1 MSSIDKRIVQM
12 QFDNQGFERGVKTT
26 QKSLESLND
35 SLKMKNASSGLT
47 EALKGVNT
55 LTSSGLGALGMGVDA
70 VSSKFNALGIIAAT
84 ALMNITNRAIDAA
97 RNVTKSL
104 TVAPIMDGFSE
115 YETKMNA
122 IQTILTNTESKG
134 TTLDDVKKSLAEL
147 NEYAD
152 KTIYNFADMTKNI
165 GTFTAAGVDLDTSV
179 LAIKGIAN
187 LAAGSGSTAQQ
198 ASTAMYQLSQALAA
212 GKVGLQDW
220 NSVVNAG
227 MGGELFQNALKDTA
241 KSMGIVVD
249 KSKPFRE
256 TLKDGWLTTDV
267 LIKTLNK
274 FAEDESLVKAATE
287 VKTLTQLIDTM
298 KESVG
303 SGWATSWEY
312 IFGDKDQATKF
323 FTAVSDGFNKMIQP
337 STDARNS
344 MLKFW
349 NENGGREAVIK
360 GLSNVVES
368 FSKVMRG
375 LQMAWDMVI
384 PPLTRE
390 KLVEISKAFE
400 QLTEKFKI
408 TDQTAGKIGA
418 VFKGFLDTVMLVK
431 DGVVSL
437 VQGLFPLGDLF
448 DGVGSKMLNLASNT
462 GKFLSGLRESATKTK
477 FFEGISSY
485 VTQAS
490 TSIAGFIMSLSQ
502 NVSKMMGYLFK
513 LDFSSFFKAIA
524 AGFSGIADFLSPVLN
539 SIADVIGTI
548 NFDTLFGLIKA
559 GSAIEIVKSLKG
571 MFQEIEG
578 VGDSAKGI
586 INSIK
591 DTFKSIGDVGKSIS
605 ETLSTVRETL
615 EEYQK
620 NLQAGTLI
628 KIAGAI
634 AILAASLLLIASI
647 DPKAMA
653 VGLAG
658 MAGLFAELTAAFVV
672 IAKLGTGKGI
682 AAMMTVG
689 GTMRNIAIGIGIL
702 TAALIAI
709 SKLSPEELTTGILG
723 LTITM
728 GLLVASAKLLSKN
741 MKGMFSGSMGL
752 IVFGAAL
759 HVMASALEKL
769 GGIDTEV
776 MGAGL
781 GALGVLL
788 AELALFMIG
797 AKFGNLGITSAT
809 GILILSAAL
818 LVMAEAVD
826 KFGSMDPDQIIK
838 GLAGIAGILAE
849 IALFSAFG
857 GGGLNLIGLGIG
869 LGVISSAM
877 ITLAE
882 AINSFGTMKWE
893 QLAKG
898 LTAMAGGLVVFGV
911 ASMLLSGPQMI
922 LASVGIAAMSA
933 SMLLLSA
940 ALKSMGGMYWEEIG
954 KSLLVLAGS
963 LTILAVA
970 MYAMS
975 GCLLGAAAMV
985 VMAGALAILT
995 PQILM
1000 LSQLSLEGVGI
1011 ALLAL
1016 AGAFTV
1022 LGLAG
1027 LILTPV
1033 VPTLLGLA
1041 GAIALLGLGAVA
1053 CGAGLT
1059 MIGTGLAAIGVAV
1072 GGSGLLIIEFL
1083 KQAINLLP
1091 QLGVKLGEML
1101 VNMAVAIGNS
1111 ASAILAALEQIL
1123 MALLQAL
1130 QNVIP
1135 KIVEVAVDIVIA
1147 LAQGLAEGVPAVA
1160 TAALELVKGV
1170 LQGIAANIEDIV
1182 IAGMD
1187 CVIGFMDGIAA
1198 RIGDVIQ
1205 SGIELA
1211 LSFIE
1216 GVADGLENNKER
1228 MSEAVRRVIKALL
1241 TTGVEVIKGGVTGF
1255 LEGGKE
1261 LLTGL
1266 INGIKEKWP
1275 AIKTAVSQTIEKA
1288 KEGFANMGSKL
1299 LQAGRD
1305 LIQGFINGLAE
1316 KAGAV
1321 VAKATEIAGGAVN
1334 AVKNFLGINSP
1345 SRVFKEIG
1353 KFTAQGMAV
1362 GLDKYAYMAENSASN
1377 IAEGV
1382 LNNVKDPLSNVTKL
1396 LNGEIDANPKI
1407 TPVVD
1412 LTNVK
1417 NGARL
1422 LNGMIGDQD
1431 VRINARSG
1439 LLAGTVGE
1447 IQNRNDN
1454 SDVISAIKDLKD
1466 GLNNNGSSYTINGIT
1481 YDDGSNVVNAV
1492 ETLVRAARIERRI

>member
-35 SLKMKNASSGLT
+35 SLKMKNATDGLSS
-47 EALKGVNT
+47 VQ
-55 LTSSGLGALGMGVDA
+55 SGINKLASMGIGALGTGVDT
-70 VSSKFNALGIIAAT
+70 VSTKFNAMGIIAAT
-84 ALMNITNRAIDAA
+84 ALMNITNSAI
-97 RNVTKSL
+97 NTGKQITKSL
-104 TVAPIMDGFSE
+104 TIDPIMDGFSE

-134 TTLDDVKKSLAEL
+134 TTLDDVKNALAEL

-152 KTIYNFADMTKNI
+152 QTIYNFADMTKNI

-179 LAIKGIAN
+179 MSIKGIAN

-212 GKVGLQDW
+212 GKVSLQDW

-227 MGGELFQNALKDTA
+227 MGGELFQNALKKTA
-241 KSMGIVVD
+241 KEMGIYVS

-256 TLKDGWLTTDV
+256 TLKDDWLTTKV
-267 LIKTLNK
+267 LTKTLQK
-274 FAEDESLVKAATE
+274 FAEDESLIKAATE
-287 VKTLTQLIDTM
+287 VKTFTQLMDTM

-312 IFGDKDQATKF
+312 IIGDKDQATKF

-349 NENGGREAVIK
+349 NENGGRESVIK

-375 LQMAWDMVI
+375 LEMAWDMVI
-384 PPLTRE
+384 PPLTGE
-390 KLVEISKAFE
+390 KLVEISKKFE

-408 TDQTAGKIGA
+408 TDQVAGKIGA
-418 VFKGFLDTVMLVK
+418 VFKGLLDGIMLVK
-431 DGVVSL
+431 DGIVS
-437 VQGLFPLGDLF
+437 VFKGLPSVGDKIGGF
-448 DGVGSKMLNLASNT
+448 GSSLLDTASNF
-462 GKFLSGLRESATKTK
+462 GKFLSGLRESAAKINIFETITQSVSTACEYLGRFILNLKDNVSK
-477 FFEGISSY
+477 VLSYISELNFQPFFDAIGNGFKGVFNLLKPVFEGIGEVIGS
-485 VTQAS
+485 VNMDTFFNTLKGGLLVQVVGMIKGVFDELKGVGEEAS
-490 TSIAGFIMSLSQ
+490 GFI
-502 NVSKMMGYLFK
+502 
-513 LDFSSFFKAIA
+513 
-524 AGFSGIADFLSPVLN
+524 
-539 SIADVIGTI
+539 
-548 NFDTLFGLIKA
+548 
-559 GSAIEIVKSLKG
+559 
-571 MFQEIEG
+571 
-578 VGDSAKGI
+578 
-586 INSIK
+586 
-591 DTFKSIGDVGKSIS
+591 
-605 ETLSTVRETL
+605 ETLSGIGSGISEALDSVKETL
-615 EEYQK
+615 SAYQK
-620 NLQAGTLI
+620 DLNANTLI
-628 KIAGAI
+628 KISAAI
-634 AILAASLLLIASI
+634 AILAGSLLLISSI
-647 DPKAMA
+647 DPERLA
-653 VGLAG
+653 VGLG
-658 MAGLFAELTAAFVV
+658 GLSVV
-672 IAKLGTGKGI
+672 IAELVGSFLLMQKTDLLGVKGGKV
-682 AAMMTVG
+682 ATFFLSFSTSVL
-689 GTMRNIAIGIGIL
+689 IL
-702 TAALIAI
+702 ASAL
-709 SKLSPEELTTGILG
+709 KTLSSLNPDQLMTGILG
-723 LTITM
+723 LTVVM
-728 GLLVASAKLLSKN
+728 GLAIASAKLMSKN
-741 MKGMFSGSMGL
+741 TGKIISAATGL
-752 IVFGAAL
+752 VIFGAAL
-759 HVMASALEKL
+759 HVMASALEKM
-769 GGIDTEV
+769 GGIDPEV
-776 MGAGL
+776 LGSGL
-781 GALGVLL
+781 VAIGVLL
-788 AELALFMIG
+788 GELAVFMIG
-797 AKFGNLGITSAT
+797 AKFGSFGITAAV
-809 GILILSAAL
+809 GILILSNAL
-818 LVMAEAVD
+818 LVLKDAVD
-826 KFGSMDPDQIIK
+826 GFGKLNPDVIIH

-849 IALFSAFG
+849 IALFSVFS
-857 GGGLNLIGLGIG
+857 GGGLNLIGLGAGMLIISNAMEVFT
-869 LGVISSAM
+869 GVVQ
-877 ITLAE
+877 
-882 AINSFGTMKWE
+882 SFSKIKWE
-893 QLAKG
+893 TIGKG
-898 LTAMAGGLVVFGV
+898 LTSMAGGLAVFGV
-911 ASMLLSGPQMI
+911 ASLLLSGPKMI
-922 LASVGIAAMSA
+922 SVGVGIAAMSA
-933 SMLLLSA
+933 SIMLLSSV
-940 ALKSMGGMYWEEIG
+940 LKIFGTMPMDEVKLGIV
-954 KSLLVLAGS
+954 VLATS
-963 LTILAVA
+963 LSILALA
-970 MYAMS
+970 MYAMTGS
-975 GCLLGAAAMV
+975 LAGAAAMV

-995 PQILM
+995 PQLLL
-1000 LSQLSLEGVGI
+1000 LSQMSLEGVGI

-1041 GAIALLGLGAVA
+1041 AAIALLGLGAAA
-1053 CGAGLT
+1053 CGVGLT
-1059 MIGTGLAAIGVAV
+1059 LIGGGLAAIGVAV
-1072 GGSGLLIIEFL
+1072 AGSGMLVIEFL
-1083 KQAINLLP
+1083 RQLINLLP
-1091 QLGVKLGEML
+1091 ELGLKLGEM
-1101 VNMAVAIGNS
+1101 VVQMAVAIGNGLS
-1111 ASAILAALEQIL
+1111 EIIMAIQTILTAILTAL
-1123 MALLQAL
+1123 A
-1130 QNVIP
+1130 NVVP
-1135 KIVEVAVDIVIA
+1135 QIVEVAVDIVIA
-1147 LAQGLAEGVPAVA
+1147 LAQGLAEGIPAVV
-1160 TAALELVKGV
+1160 TAAMELIKGV

-1182 IAGMD
+1182 VAGMD

-1266 INGIKEKWP
+1266 IDGIKEKWP
-1275 AIKTAVSQTIEKA
+1275 AIKTAVSDTIEKA
-1288 KEGFANMGSKL
+1288 KEGFSNMGTKL

-1305 LIQGFINGLAE
+1305 LIQGFIDGLAE

-1321 VAKATEIAGGAVN
+1321 VTKATEIAGGAVE

-1422 LNGMIGDQD
+1422 LNGMLGDQD
-1431 VRINARSG
+1431 VRINTRSG

-1454 SDVISAIKDLKD
+1454 SDVISAIKDLKE